1 MTSFAIVNQCSDP
14 QLTPDLLAQIC
25 IALTV
30 QLNRDVA
37 SWWGGAHRARDCSPD
52 NPPADGEVVAL
63 ILDDLPDAPGAVA
76 YHAWQGVASIYV
88 ARNQCVSLTTGTYS
102 LSQALSHEMCET
114 VGDIGTNLWADDM
127 AGAEWA
133 HELCDA
139 VEAGFY
145 TINTNGP
152 GVAVDVCDFVLPSF
166 FNPGDTSGKYSFL
179 GAAPAP
185 FTTAPGGYQIQR
197 TSDRAPIT
205 VQGTIHP
212 DRMAKKRHWSSRT
225 RRRGVKL

>member
-1 MTSFAIVNQCSDP
+1 MTSFAIVNNCTDP

-37 SWWGGAHRARDCSPD
+37 AWWGGAHRARDCTPD

-76 YHAWQGVASIYV
+76 YHNWQGVASIYV

-102 LSQALSHEMCET
+102 LSQALSHELAET
-114 VGDIGTNLWADDM
+114 VGDVGCNVWADDDT
-127 AGAEWA
+127 GSEWA

-139 VEAGFY
+139 VEQGVY

-152 GVAVDVCDFVLPSF
+152 GVAVDVSDFLLPAF

-179 GAAPAP
+179 GAALAP

-197 TSDRAPIT
+197 QSGTGETS

-212 DRMAKKRHWSSRT
+212 DRIAKKRHFSSRT
-225 RRRGVKL
+225 SRRGVKL